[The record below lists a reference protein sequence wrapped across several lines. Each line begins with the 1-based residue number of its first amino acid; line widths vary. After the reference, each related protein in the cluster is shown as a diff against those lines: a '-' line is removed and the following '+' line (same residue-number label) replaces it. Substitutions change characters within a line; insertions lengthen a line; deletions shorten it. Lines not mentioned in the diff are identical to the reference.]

1 MKFFIGFFYLLFF
14 NNFFNFLALKFN
26 LIKINVMS
34 MLKEF
39 KEFAMR
45 GNVVDMAV
53 GIIIGG
59 AFGKI
64 VSSVV
69 ADVIMPPI
77 GLLLGGVKFT
87 DLKIIL
93 KEPVLDAA
101 GAVTTAAVS
110 INYGN
115 FIQVTVDFII
125 IAFAIFM
132 MIKAMNSMKKK
143 QEAAPAA
150 PPAPP
155 VPTKEEI
162 LLSEIRD
169 ILKEKK

>member
-1 MKFFIGFFYLLFF
+1 
-14 NNFFNFLALKFN
+14 
-26 LIKINVMS
+26 
-34 MLKEF
+34 
-39 KEFAMR
+39 MR
-45 GNVVDMAV
+45 GNVVDLAV

-87 DLKIIL
+87 DLKIL
-93 KEPVLDAA
+93 LTDPVVNAA
-101 GAVTTAAVS
+101 GVITKQAVS

-115 FIQVTVDFII
+115 FIQSLVDFLI

-132 MIKAMNSMKKK
+132 MIKGMNHMKKK
-143 QEAAPAA
+143 EVAEPVEA
-150 PPAPP
+150 PAPP
-155 VPTKEEI
+155 SNEEV
-162 LLSEIRD
+162 LLEEIRD
-169 ILKEKK
+169 LLKKK

>member
-1 MKFFIGFFYLLFF
+1 
-14 NNFFNFLALKFN
+14 
-26 LIKINVMS
+26 MS
-34 MLKEF
+34 LVKEF

-45 GNVVDMAV
+45 GNVVDLAV

-87 DLKIIL
+87 DLKIL
-93 KEPVLDAA
+93 LTDPVVDAA
-101 GAVTTAAVS
+101 GVITKQAVS

-115 FIQVTVDFII
+115 FIQTLVDFLI

-132 MIKAMNSMKKK
+132 MIKGMNSMKKK
-143 QEAAPAA
+143 QEEAPVEA
-150 PPAPP
+150 PPPP
-155 VPTKEEI
+155 PPSNEEV
-162 LLSEIRD
+162 LLTEIRD
-169 ILKEKK
+169 LLKNK